1 MMKPTG
7 TPKPNPAKNS
17 TICFSLLIPTCVAA
31 GPNRKGE
38 IAWHSWPATLPPT
51 IGYTKFS

>member
-1 MMKPTG
+1 MMKPKG

-17 TICFSLLIPTCVAA
+17 TICFSLLISMHLAA
-31 GPNRKGE
+31 GPNHEVRRL
-38 IAWHSWPATLPPT
+38 ALLACYPPPT